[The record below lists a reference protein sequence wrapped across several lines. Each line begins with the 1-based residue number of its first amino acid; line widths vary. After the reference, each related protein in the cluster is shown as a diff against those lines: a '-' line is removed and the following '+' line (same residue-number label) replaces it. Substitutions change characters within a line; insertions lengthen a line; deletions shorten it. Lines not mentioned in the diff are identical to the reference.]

1 MIGWSGGGETSQGG
15 IVCGEVWGKKDGG
28 EGIGRWKTG
37 RMIEEDSLMIDRAQL
52 LELQWFMW
60 VEAET
65 PEFVEIIQLHYQ
77 A

>member
-1 MIGWSGGGETSQGG
+1 
-15 IVCGEVWGKKDGG
+15 VCGEVWGKKDGG

-37 RMIEEDSLMIDRAQL
+37 RMIEEDSLKIDRAQL

>member
-1 MIGWSGGGETSQGG
+1 M
-15 IVCGEVWGKKDGG
+15 CGEVWGKKDGG
-28 EGIGRWKTG
+28 KGIGRWKTG

-65 PEFVEIIQLHYQ
+65 PEFVEIIQLHY
-77 A
+77 

>member
-1 MIGWSGGGETSQGG
+1 
-15 IVCGEVWGKKDGG
+15 VCGEVWGKKDGG

>member
-1 MIGWSGGGETSQGG
+1 
-15 IVCGEVWGKKDGG
+15 
-28 EGIGRWKTG
+28 
-37 RMIEEDSLMIDRAQL
+37 MIDRAQL

>member
-1 MIGWSGGGETSQGG
+1 MIGGVGGETSQGG

-37 RMIEEDSLMIDRAQL
+37 RMIEGDSLMIDRAQL
-52 LELQWFMW
+52 LELQSFMW

-65 PEFVEIIQLHYQ
+65 PEFVEIIQLHY
-77 A
+77 